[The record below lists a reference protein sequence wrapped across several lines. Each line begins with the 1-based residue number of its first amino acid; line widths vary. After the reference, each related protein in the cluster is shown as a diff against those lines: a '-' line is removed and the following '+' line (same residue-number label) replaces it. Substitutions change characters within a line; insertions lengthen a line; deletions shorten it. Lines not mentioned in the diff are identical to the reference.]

1 MSQWKVSN
9 FLRRNSNATTKRFLF
24 LTIVLGLLIILF
36 VYTKLPISVASI
48 SKSTTAQNDFDW
60 LRNINYLPLF
70 VRPEQVTA
78 IVVPK
83 DINAINERRFI
94 ACFVM
99 SAPKNSRSR
108 SAIRKTWGRLIKP
121 LFLIAIGDNET
132 MSAVSHEA
140 QEFDDIIIEDFIDS
154 YFNLTIKT
162 AFAMKNF
169 LRHFE
174 DSKYF
179 MKIDDDVYMNVE
191 NLRQLL
197 EHAPSD
203 ALIGRVEYNKKP
215 LREKD
220 NKWFVPQFLFPDDE
234 YPPYLDGPA
243 YVVPG
248 WCENVDKLS
257 SEIEVYFRSHDS

>member
-1 MSQWKVSN
+1 MSHGKVSN
-9 FLRRNSNATTKRFLF
+9 FLRRNSRATKKRFFF
-24 LTIVLGLLIILF
+24 LTIVVSLLIILV
-36 VYTKLPISVASI
+36 VYTKLPNSVASI
-48 SKSTTAQNDFDW
+48 IKSTTARNDFDW

-83 DINAINERRFI
+83 DINAMSERRFI

-132 MSAVSHEA
+132 MSAVTHEA
-140 QEFDDIIIEDFIDS
+140 HEFDDIIVEDFIDS
-154 YFNLTIKT
+154 YVNLTIKT
-162 AFAMKNF
+162 AFAMKNY

-179 MKIDDDVYMNVE
+179 MKIDDDVNVNVE
-191 NLRQLL
+191 NLRRLL

-203 ALIGRVEYNKKP
+203 ALIGRVEFNKKP
-215 LREKD
+215 LRDKD
-220 NKWFVPQFLFPDDE
+220 NKWFVPEFLYPDDE

-248 WCENVDKLS
+248 
-257 SEIEVYFRSHDS
+257 